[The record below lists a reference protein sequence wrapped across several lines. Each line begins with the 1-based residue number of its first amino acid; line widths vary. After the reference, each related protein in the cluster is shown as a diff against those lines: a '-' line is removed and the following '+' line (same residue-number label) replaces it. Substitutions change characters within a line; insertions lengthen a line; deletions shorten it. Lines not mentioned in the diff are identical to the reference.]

1 MGLQNLLGRMLDAQL
16 AHMTADR
23 TVESSAVSL
32 SEIDRVNSDLLCDFA
47 KAKPLQES
55 RLDQSLPLGLT
66 IQELS

>member
-1 MGLQNLLGRMLDAQL
+1 MLDAQL

-32 SEIDRVNSDLLCDFA
+32 SEIDRVNSDLFCDFA

-55 RLDQSLPLGLT
+55 RLDQLFRSD
-66 IQELS
+66 